1 MASIYINS
9 LVKIRILP
17 VHHLSG
23 TKILKRAKL
32 WDAFPSSSCVKLWLL
47 SSVALGSLRWQW
59 LKVNLPSERLN
70 QSWSEHVPRLKKIFS
85 RNAFLFLLIFWL
97 RKSHVIWPFFL
108 VEFWDLSQYF
118 LSFFPL
124 TVKPQPSHWFWNQ
137 TRRWKLKIFCWNS
150 VCRTIPI

>member
-1 MASIYINS
+1 MDIWLGTRPGRRQNRLTELGNIWEWNISEESWKYGDMTLS
-9 LVKIRILP
+9 YVSE
-17 VHHLSG
+17 VHRFIISN
-23 TKILKRAKL
+23 K
-32 WDAFPSSSCVKLWLL
+32 
-47 SSVALGSLRWQW
+47 W

-85 RNAFLFLLIFWL
+85 RNVFLFLLIFWL

-137 TRRWKLKIFCWNS
+137 TRRWKLKILCWNS